1 VAGYDAGVTSDAP
14 PTPVLVADDEEQL
27 LHLCGRVLGKRGY
40 EVLPARSGD
49 EAIRIFA
56 GRREDIRAIVI
67 DATIPPEGAAP
78 VLEEISKMR
87 EDVGVVFTSG
97 DELEAS
103 LRELLLANEGI
114 FLRKPFPAIALVH
127 AVEDSQMREVP

>member
-1 VAGYDAGVTSDAP
+1 MDGYDAGVTPEAP
-14 PTPVLVADDEEQL
+14 LAPVLVADDEEQL

-40 EVLPARSGD
+40 EVLSARSGD

-56 GRREDIRAIVI
+56 GRRKDIRAVVI
-67 DATIPPEGAAP
+67 DATIPPKGAAH
-78 VLEEISKMR
+78 VLDKISKMR
-87 EDVGVVFTSG
+87 DDVGVVFTSG
-97 DELEAS
+97 DELEAP
-103 LRELLLANEGI
+103 LRELLLAAEGI

>member
-1 VAGYDAGVTSDAP
+1 MTSEAP
-14 PTPVLVADDEEQL
+14 LTPVLVADDEEQL

-40 EVLPARSGD
+40 EVLPARNGD
-49 EAIRIFA
+49 EAVRIFA
-56 GRREDIRAIVI
+56 GRREDIRAVVI

-78 VLEEISKMR
+78 VLARISEMR
-87 EDVGVVFTSG
+87 DDVGVVFTGG

-114 FLRKPFPAIALVH
+114 FLRKPFPAVALVH
-127 AVEDSQMREVP
+127 AVEDSQMREVS